1 LLIENSN
8 TKIHFIGIGGIGMS
22 ALAEVSL
29 QLEFKVSGSDMANSP
44 NVEKLAKL
52 GAKTYIGHSE
62 KNISEVNVIVYS
74 SAIDPEN
81 PEFSYALKNNIPI
94 MKRAELL
101 ADLMRLKQ
109 GIAIAGTH
117 GKTTTTSIVTSIL
130 KASDRDP
137 TYIIGGIVK
146 NLGGHAFVGKGDH
159 IVAEADESD
168 GSFLLLNPVY
178 SIITNIDNDHLDYY
192 KTVENLHDS
201 FNVFANK
208 IPFYGVCALNA
219 DDKVLK
225 KIAARMKKP
234 FVTFGIDED
243 KVHVNYRATDLKFE
257 KSGVSFDVSH
267 DGKVVDRFFISTPG
281 KHNVLNT
288 LGAIS
293 ICHSLGLSFVEI
305 KNSLKSF
312 TGVGRRYQRVYEESG
327 FQIIDD
333 YGHHP
338 TEIIQTI
345 KTAKKDRPESKLVVL
360 FEPHRFTRTKACWNE
375 FLHSF
380 NDADEVL
387 MAPIYPASEQE
398 IAGISSSNLTN
409 DINKLHPSLA
419 TSFEDWD
426 IIKNKIEEL
435 KKENATLLVLGA
447 GSVGRKV
454 KSLVDSKQ

>member
-1 LLIENSN
+1 MLIENSN

-29 QLEFKVSGSDMANSP
+29 QLGFQVSGSDMSNSA
-44 NVEKLAKL
+44 NVEKLNNL
-52 GAKTYIGHSE
+52 GADTYIGHAKE
-62 KNISEVNVIVYS
+62 NIKNINVVVYS

-81 PEFSYALKNNIPI
+81 PEFKYAIENNIPI
-94 MKRAELL
+94 MKRALLL

-109 GIAIAGTH
+109 GIAIGGTH

-192 KTVENLHDS
+192 KTSENLHDS
-201 FNVFANK
+201 FETFANK

-219 DDKVLK
+219 DDEVLK
-225 KIAARMKKP
+225 KISLRMKKP
-234 FVTFGIDED
+234 FVTFGIDEEKIPVD
-243 KVHVNYRATDLKFE
+243 YKATKLVFE
-257 KSGVSFDVSH
+257 NSGVSFRLTHKGEVID
-267 DGKVVDRFFISTPG
+267 DFFISTPG

-288 LGAIS
+288 LGAIA
-293 ICHSLGLSFVEI
+293 ICHRLGLSFKSI
-305 KNSLKSF
+305 KDSLKSF
-312 TGVGRRYQRVYEESG
+312 TGVGRRYQRIYEEQD

-345 KTAKKDRPESKLVVL
+345 KTAKKDRPDSKLVVL
-360 FEPHRFTRTKACWNE
+360 FEPHRFTRTKACWND

-380 NDADEVL
+380 NNADEVL
-387 MAPIYPASEQE
+387 MAPIYPASEKE
-398 IAGISSSNLTN
+398 IVGITSSNLTS

-419 TSFEDWD
+419 VSFDDWGIVKD
-426 IIKNKIEEL
+426 KINEL

-454 KSLVDSKQ
+454 KSFVDCKH

>member
-1 LLIENSN
+1 MLIENSN

-29 QLEFKVSGSDMANSP
+29 QLGFKVSGSDMASSD
-44 NVEKLAKL
+44 NVEKLNKL
-52 GAKTYIGHSE
+52 GAHTFIGHAKE
-62 KNISEVNVIVYS
+62 NIIDVNVIVYS
-74 SAIDPEN
+74 SAIDPDN
-81 PEFSYALKNNIPI
+81 PEFSYASENNIPI

-130 KASDRDP
+130 KACDRDP

-146 NLGGHAFVGKGDH
+146 NLGGHAFVGNGDH

-178 SIITNIDNDHLDYY
+178 SIITNVDNDHLDYY
-192 KTVENLHDS
+192 KTQENLHDS
-201 FNVFANK
+201 FETFANN

-219 DDKVLK
+219 DNEVLK
-225 KIAARMKKP
+225 NICSRMKKP

-243 KVHVNYRATDLKFE
+243 KLSVDYRATDLMFE
-257 KSGVSFDVSH
+257 KSGVSFMLSYKD
-267 DGKVVDRFFISTPG
+267 KEVDRFFISTPG

-293 ICHSLGLSFVEI
+293 ICHSLGLSFNLI

-312 TGVGRRYQRVYEESG
+312 TGVGRRYQRVFEEG
-327 FQIIDD
+327 DFQIIDD

-345 KTAKKDRPESKLVVL
+345 KTARKDRPTSKLVVL

-387 MAPIYPASEQE
+387 MAPIYPASEKE
-398 IAGISSSNLTN
+398 ISGITSSNLTS

-419 TSFEDWD
+419 TSFDDWD
-426 IIKNKIEEL
+426 IVVKKIEEL
-435 KKENATLLVLGA
+435 RKENSTLLVLGA
-447 GSVGRKV
+447 GSIGRKV
-454 KSLVDSKQ
+454 KSFVDSKQ